1 MTAIFAAKA
10 VEVADALANVLPH
23 TDGDTRAAVPV
34 LAAVQVDVSEDGLV
48 TFAAT
53 DRYTLGTV
61 EVVSVHEADVVPG
74 TFLLHRRDAADVVK
88 MAKAEKLGL
97 LTFDHVDGHVTVGG
111 AGRAVTRR
119 LVEGDFPKW
128 RSLLPEGK
136 PVAVDVIGMGAGHLS
151 KFAKMQ
157 RGGRTLKVATLV
169 CEFRSA
175 VKPIDVRVPE
185 IDGFRA
191 IVMPVRLPKADK

>member
-1 MTAIFAAKA
+1 MTARFAAKA
-10 VEVADALANVLPH
+10 AEAADALANVLPH
-23 TDGDTRAAVPV
+23 TDDDARALPV
-34 LAAVQVDVSEDGLV
+34 LAAVQVDVAADGLV

-53 DRYTLGTV
+53 DRYTLGTA
-61 EVVSVHEADVVPG
+61 EVVSDPDADIVPG

-88 MAKAEKLGL
+88 LAKAAKLGL
-97 LTFDHVDGHVTVGG
+97 LTFDVAGDHLTVGSPG
-111 AGRAVTRR
+111 SALTRQAVS
-119 LVEGDFPKW
+119 GDFPKW

-157 RGGRTLKVATLV
+157 QGGRTLKVATLV

-175 VKPIDVRVPE
+175 VKPIDVRVQE

-191 IVMPVRLPKADK
+191 IVMPVRLPVAGK